1 MIIPERASLSDR
13 QGGSP
18 FSYPLRQKLMSSVT
32 RITAA
37 LAMTFTFGALLTACG
52 GESDQQN
59 ENAARP
65 APEVAVITIQ
75 PENIP
80 VSTQLPGRTAPYLIA
95 EIRPQVGGIIEKRA
109 FIEGTKV
116 QQGELLYQIN
126 PETYAAEVESARAAL
141 ARAEAS
147 VEAARV
153 RAARHEE
160 LAKIKAV
167 STQARDDM
175 ATAYKEA
182 QAEVASSRAAL
193 TRAEIN
199 LKYTKVTS
207 PIDGRIGRSTVT
219 PGALVTANQ
228 AEALA
233 TVQQLDPIYVDLTQ
247 SGTELMHLRRAAEEG
262 RIQRN
267 TEGQLPVRLL
277 FEDGTEYAHEGLLAF
292 SEVTV
297 DQDTGTVTLRAVFPN
312 PQQRLLPGMYV
323 RAHIDQGISENAISL
338 PHAAVSRNPRGTPL
352 AMVVNS
358 ENTIEARPLELQR
371 ATGTS
376 WIVTNGLN
384 PGDRVVIEGLQ
395 HIAPGE
401 KVRIADAETPDADTP
416 H

>member
-1 MIIPERASLSDR
+1 MNIPERAFLFNR

-18 FSYPLRQKLMSSVT
+18 LSHLLRQKFMSSVT
-32 RITAA
+32 RKTVTLATTFA
-37 LAMTFTFGALLTACG
+37 LGALLTACG

-59 ENAARP
+59 TAPP

-75 PENIP
+75 PENVPI
-80 VSTQLPGRTAPYLIA
+80 STQLPGRTTPYLIA
-95 EIRPQVGGIIEKRA
+95 EIRPQVGGIIQKRA
-109 FIEGTKV
+109 FIEGTEV
-116 QQGELLYQIN
+116 QQGELLYQID
-126 PETYAAEVESARAAL
+126 PETYAAEVDSARAAL

-147 VEAARV
+147 VEAAQV
-153 RAARHEE
+153 RAERHDE

-175 ATAYKEA
+175 ATAYKQA
-182 QAEVASSRAAL
+182 QAEVASGRAAL
-193 TRAEIN
+193 KHAEIN

-228 AEALA
+228 ANALA

-247 SGTELMHLRRAAEEG
+247 SGTELRHLRRAAEEG

-277 FEDGTEYAHEGLLAF
+277 FEDGTEYSHEGLLAF

-297 DQDTGTVTLRAVFPN
+297 DQNTGSVTLRAVFPN
-312 PQQRLLPGMYV
+312 PEQRLLPGMYV
-323 RAHIDQGISENAISL
+323 RAHIDQGISEDAISL

-352 AMVVNS
+352 AMVVNQ
-358 ENTIEARPLELQR
+358 EDTIEARPLKLQR

-376 WIVTNGLN
+376 WIVTDGLD
-384 PGDRVVIEGLQ
+384 PGDRVVTEGLQ
-395 HIAPGE
+395 HIAPGD
-401 KVRIADAETPDADTP
+401 KVRIVDADSPDADAAL
-416 H
+416 

>member
-1 MIIPERASLSDR
+1 
-13 QGGSP
+13 
-18 FSYPLRQKLMSSVT
+18 MSSVK
-32 RITAA
+32 RITAT
-37 LAMTFTFGALLTACG
+37 LATTFTLGALLTACG

-59 ENAARP
+59 AAPP

-75 PENIP
+75 PENVPI
-80 VSTQLPGRTAPYLIA
+80 STHLPGRTAPYLIA
-95 EIRPQVGGIIEKRA
+95 EIRPQVGGIIQKRA
-109 FIEGTKV
+109 FIEGTEV
-116 QQGELLYQIN
+116 QQDELLYQIN

-147 VEAARV
+147 VEAAKV

-175 ATAYKEA
+175 ATAYKQA

-228 AEALA
+228 TQALA

-247 SGTELMHLRRAAEEG
+247 SGTELMQLRRAAEEG

-297 DQDTGTVTLRAVFPN
+297 DQDTGSVTLRAVFPN

-323 RAHIDQGISENAISL
+323 RAHIDQGVSENAISL

-352 AMVVNS
+352 AMVVN
-358 ENTIEARPLELQR
+358 EEDTIEARPLELQR
-371 ATGTS
+371 ATGNA
-376 WIVTNGLN
+376 WIVTSGLN

-395 HIAPGE
+395 HIAPGA
-401 KVRIADAETPDADTP
+401 KVRIADANSPDADTP